1 MKPAQRAAL
10 GLLLRKPASKRAL
23 FWERKTLLFA
33 NFGEAR
39 PDFWLIEITFVTSQ
53 EK

>member
-1 MKPAQRAAL
+1 MTRYSKTA
-10 GLLLRKPASKRAL
+10 GSTVLRKPASKRAL

-39 PDFWLIEITFVTSQ
+39 PDFWLIEITFVTFR